1 MEHNHSNNHDI
12 NLGNAFKAGIT
23 INIIFISI
31 EALFGFFSNSMALIA
46 DAGHNLGDVLALIFS
61 WFAVILSQRQPT
73 MKFTYGFRRST
84 ILIALL
90 NTILLLAAVAFI
102 IYETVQRLNNPMKI
116 DAKSVMI
123 VAAIGIIV
131 NAFTAWLF
139 MKGNKHDLNIRSA
152 FVHFVADALVS
163 LGVVAA
169 GVIMAFTG
177 IQWIDSLVSFAIIA
191 VILYS
196 SYNLLI
202 DSINL
207 ALDAVPEN
215 IKIEEVVEYLKN
227 LPEVSG
233 VHDLHIWA
241 LSTTD
246 AALTV
251 HLSTRER
258 TDINCITSIQNH
270 LHARFRIE
278 HATIQIEFGSKEDC
292 GIKY

>member
-1 MEHNHSNNHDI
+1 
-12 NLGNAFKAGIT
+12 
-23 INIIFISI
+23 
-31 EALFGFFSNSMALIA
+31 
-46 DAGHNLGDVLALIFS
+46 
-61 WFAVILSQRQPT
+61 
-73 MKFTYGFRRST
+73 
-84 ILIALL
+84 
-90 NTILLLAAVAFI
+90 
-102 IYETVQRLNNPMKI
+102 
-116 DAKSVMI
+116 
-123 VAAIGIIV
+123 
-131 NAFTAWLF
+131 
-139 MKGNKHDLNIRSA
+139 MKGNKYDLNIRSA

-163 LGVVAA
+163 LGVVLA

-202 DSINL
+202 DSVNL

-215 IKIEEVVEYLKN
+215 IRIEEVDEYLKN
-227 LPEVSG
+227 LPEVSS

-251 HLSTRER
+251 HLATREQ
-258 TDINCITSIQNH
+258 TDINFITSIQNH
-270 LHARFRIE
+270 LHEKFRIE